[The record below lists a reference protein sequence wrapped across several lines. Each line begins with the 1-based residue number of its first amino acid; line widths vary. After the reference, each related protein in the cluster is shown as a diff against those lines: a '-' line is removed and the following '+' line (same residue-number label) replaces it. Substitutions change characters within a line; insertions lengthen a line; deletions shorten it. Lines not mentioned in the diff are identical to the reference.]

1 MDEPQDNT
9 LQAGGE
15 FPPPVIF
22 GEPGSSLVG
31 EVVGF
36 SEGPSKFRPEPIVI
50 VNLRREDGVVLAL
63 WLNSTVL
70 QSKVARL
77 RPKIGERLE
86 VKYLGPRQGA
96 TATYK
101 DFRVEI
107 LDREPFVP
115 DWAAISGEVDE
126 PEQ

>member
-1 MDEPQDNT
+1 MTNDTTPPD
-9 LQAGGE
+9 GE

-22 GEPGSSLVG
+22 GEPGSSVVG

-50 VNLRREDGVVLAL
+50 VNLRRDDDVVLAL

-86 VKYLGPRQGA
+86 VEYLGKRQGSNA
-96 TATYK
+96 EYRDYRCA
-101 DFRVEI
+101 V
-107 LDREPFVP
+107 LDREPFTP
-115 DWAAISGEVDE
+115 DWAAVAGEPSEE
-126 PEQ
+126 PEP